1 MKRIACGKLV
11 FLAFAT
17 ILIPASLMARDIHA
31 IVAVDWL
38 ERNLSNSKLI
48 VMDVRKVEEYREG
61 HIPGAVNAFYGT
73 WVTGKGYHTEVPR
86 EDDLFEAMG
95 GIGIRDD
102 SLVVIVGRMDVCQA
116 QVECA
121 RVLCTLKYGGFDN
134 VAMLYGGYDQW
145 VREKK
150 PVSTDIMK
158 PKKTVYKGVLRKE
171 MLADKAYAI
180 SRLGKAVFVDV
191 REPELYTG
199 RTKQV
204 YEARA
209 GHISG
214 SRQPARLRSIHPPRE
229 PSKARSELETIAV
242 QVVGSDKSKEIVTY
256 CDAGKCC
263 PTWAF
268 ILREVLGYQNV
279 RAYVGSFEEWSN
291 EPNLPVSR

>member
-1 MKRIACGKLV
+1 MKRIACRSLV
-11 FLAFAT
+11 FLAFAS
-17 ILIPASLMARDIHA
+17 ILIPASVTARDIAA
-31 IVAVDWL
+31 IVSVDWL
-38 ERNLSNSKLI
+38 ERNLSNPQLI

-61 HIPGAVNAFYGT
+61 HIPGAVNAYYGT

-102 SLVVIVGRMDVCQA
+102 SIIVIVGRMDVCQT

-121 RVLCTLKYGGFDN
+121 RVLCTLEYGGFDN
-134 VAMLYGGYDQW
+134 VAMLDGGHEQW

-150 PVSTDIMK
+150 PVSKDIVK
-158 PKKTVYKGVLRKE
+158 PIKTVYRGVIRKE
-171 MLADKAYAI
+171 MLADKAYVM

-191 REPELYTG
+191 REQELYSG
-199 RTKQV
+199 KTKQV

-209 GHISG
+209 GHIPGAVNLPVSEAFTLSG
-214 SRQPARLRSIHPPRE
+214 TFKSRDQ
-229 PSKARSELETIAV
+229 LEKIAV
-242 QVVGSDKSKEIVTY
+242 KAIGSDKTKEIVTY

-263 PTWAF
+263 PTWTF
-268 ILREVLGYQNV
+268 ILRDVLGYKSV

-291 EPNLPVSR
+291 EPNLPVNR

>member
-1 MKRIACGKLV
+1 MKRIACRSLV

-31 IVAVDWL
+31 IVNVDWL

-102 SLVVIVGRMDVCQA
+102 SLVVIVGRMDVCQT

-134 VAMLYGGYDQW
+134 VAMLDGGYEQW

-158 PKKTVYKGVLRKE
+158 PKKTVYKGVPRKE
-171 MLADKAYAI
+171 MLADKAYVM

-214 SRQPARLRSIHPPRE
+214 AVNLPVSEAFTRLGTFKS
-229 PSKARSELETIAV
+229 RSELETIAV